1 MEVQSYHNALIE
13 IEKIGFRVTWKFI
26 DIGLHGMSGIPIQ
39 ISYHDLFE
47 YLEILLERNSEE
59 INDVITLFSEREDN
73 FEVDKLLQC
82 LAEQELQ
89 DLSYELRKWRVYL
102 LKRILDNENQDFL
115 QGLLELMEF
124 WLPMKDKKECPHI
137 FPQNRDN
144 ERSIQQ
150 YFTKT
155 MYEFLLQTNC
165 SWLENEISNIIRRE
179 SLTE

>member
-1 MEVQSYHNALIE
+1 MESQSYHNALIE

-26 DIGLHGMSGIPIQ
+26 NIGLHGMSGISIQ
-39 ISYHDLFE
+39 ISYYDLFE
-47 YLEILLERNSEE
+47 YLDTLLERNIEE
-59 INDVITLFSEREDN
+59 IDDVITLICEREDN

-82 LAEQELQ
+82 LAEQEPQ
-89 DLSYELRKWRVYL
+89 DLSFELRKWRVYL
-102 LKRILDNENQDFL
+102 LKRILDNENQDYL
-115 QGLLELMEF
+115 QGLLEWMKF
-124 WLPMKDKKECPHI
+124 WLPMKDEKDCPHI

-144 ERSIQQ
+144 ELSIQQ

-155 MYEFLLQTNC
+155 MYEFLLQTNR